1 MTPTVVFLH
10 STGLGPF
17 MWSPYQALPG
27 TATVLTPFNRGYA
40 PGDEVR
46 RPDQVRVAED
56 VAALSSQL
64 ADVDGDLHLVGHSYG
79 GLLALELAR
88 QQPDRVKSLYLYE
101 PVVFAALRARAD
113 EIDPAA
119 AADVQQLYSDASFFD
134 DDVNGGDEA
143 WLQRFIDYWNGPGA
157 WQAMG
162 ERARAAMRRVGW
174 KMHLEVK
181 SVSVDARPFEAY
193 RLPLPVTLVAGEKSP
208 ATAREMARL
217 LAAELPSATLH
228 TLPGAGHMSVLDR
241 ADAVGPTMA
250 AHFKQV
256 LQAE

>member
-1 MTPTVVFLH
+1 MTSTVVFLH

-17 MWSPYQALPG
+17 MWTPYQSLAG
-27 TATVLTPFNRGYA
+27 DAKVLTPFNRGYG
-40 PGDEVR
+40 PGDEVA
-46 RPDQVRVAED
+46 RPEQVRVAED
-56 VAALSSQL
+56 VAALAGPLSEIPGG
-64 ADVDGDLHLVGHSYG
+64 VHLVGHSYG

-88 QQPDRVKSLYLYE
+88 LAPDRVKSLYLYE
-101 PVVFAALRARAD
+101 PVVFAALRERAH

-119 AADVQQLYSDASFFD
+119 ASDVRELYGDNSFFD

-157 WQAMG
+157 WLAMG

-181 SVSVDARPFEAY
+181 SVSVDAQPFEAY
-193 RLPLPVTLVAGEKSP
+193 RLSQPVTVVAGEKSP

-217 LAAELPSATLH
+217 LAAELPQASLR
-228 TLPGAGHMSVLDR
+228 TLPGVSHMSVLDR
-241 ADAVGPTMA
+241 PDVVGPSLA
-250 AHFKQV
+250 EHFRRV
-256 LQAE
+256 LGA